1 MLAAALLLRNTVHM
15 EERQTMILAVD
26 IGNTQTVLGLFENA
40 ILGGHWRIST
50 DATLTADELRL
61 RIGGL
66 LGLDGLS
73 WESIHRV
80 VISSVVPALTVA
92 YEEMAERATGK
103 EPMVIGPGVK
113 TGMPIRYDNP
123 HEVGADRIVNGV
135 AAYAALGGPVVVVD
149 FGTATTLD
157 VIDASGAY
165 LGGAIAPGVETSAEA
180 LFSRAARLAKV
191 DLEAPDKVIGT
202 NTRASVQAGLVL
214 GEAVMVDGL
223 VRRIWEELGTS
234 CPVIATGGL
243 AEQMTP
249 LCQTIGHVDA
259 DLTLKGLIAIY
270 ERNV

>member
-1 MLAAALLLRNTVHM
+1 
-15 EERQTMILAVD
+15 MILAVD
-26 IGNTQTVLGLFENA
+26 IGNTQTVLGLFEGET
-40 ILGGHWRIST
+40 LGGHWRIST
-50 DATLTADELRL
+50 EATLTADELRL

-66 LGLDGLS
+66 LELDGIR
-73 WESIHRV
+73 WDAVERV
-80 VISSVVPALTVA
+80 VVSSVVPALTVA
-92 YEEMAERATGK
+92 YEEMAERATGRA
-103 EPMVIGPGVK
+103 PMVVGPGVK

-135 AAYAALGGPVVVVD
+135 AAYALLGGPVIVVD

-157 VIDASGAY
+157 VIDESGAY

-191 DLEAPDKVIGT
+191 DLEPPTKVIGT
-202 NTRASVQAGLVL
+202 NTRASVQAGLLL

-223 VRRIWEELGTS
+223 VRRIWEELGVE

-243 AEQMTP
+243 AERMSP
-249 LCQTIGHVDA
+249 LCDTIGHVDA

-270 ERNV
+270 ERNI